1 MHPNDVI
8 LNSHMFPIISLHI
21 EFSSGSSPTDWDE
34 CSTGDSGMM
43 VQLTDGQFFFG
54 VKIPLFLKD
63 GLN

>member
-1 MHPNDVI
+1 
-8 LNSHMFPIISLHI
+8 MFPIISLDTEI
-21 EFSSGSSPTDWDE
+21 SSGSSPTDWDE
-34 CSTGDSGMM
+34 CSTGDGGMM